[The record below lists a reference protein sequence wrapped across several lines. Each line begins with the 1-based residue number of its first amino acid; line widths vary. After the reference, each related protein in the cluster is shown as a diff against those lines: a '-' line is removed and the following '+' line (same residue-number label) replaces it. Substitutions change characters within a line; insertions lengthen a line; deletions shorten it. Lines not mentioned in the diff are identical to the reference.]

1 MKQVFKFDHKTVI
14 YNGNGQYTVTADH
27 GFILREQGTGN
38 LSLTAYTSDY
48 SRYEVIADE
57 GQLNTPSN
65 EENQKAMQTLFTII
79 EMACCQNKFSEDDE
93 RAEAFEAKMR
103 EKFPDAE
110 DDNVPPISEVLS
122 ILREVGMGEFADAFE
137 LAWADKE
144 FTHIIDAM
152 PELPADEELIEQ
164 EQEPAT
170 EEIQEQEPA
179 TEEIQEQ
186 EPANEE
192 IQEQEPATEEI
203 QEQEP
208 ANETR
213 KEAAEE
219 QPKPTKTKKSKKTSV
234 GK

>member
-14 YNGNGQYTVTADH
+14 YHGNGQYTVTADH

-38 LSLTAYTSDY
+38 LSLTAYTRDY
-48 SRYEVIADE
+48 SRFEAIADE

-152 PELPADEELIEQ
+152 PELPANEEPIEQ
-164 EQEPAT
+164 EK
-170 EEIQEQEPA
+170 
-179 TEEIQEQ
+179 

-192 IQEQEPATEEI
+192 IQKQKPASETEE
-203 QEQEP
+203 EQH
-208 ANETR
+208 
-213 KEAAEE
+213 
-219 QPKPTKTKKSKKTSV
+219 KPTKAKNGKKTTA

>member
-14 YNGNGQYTVTADH
+14 YHGNGQYTVTADH

-65 EENQKAMQTLFTII
+65 EENQK
-79 EMACCQNKFSEDDE
+79 
-93 RAEAFEAKMR
+93 
-103 EKFPDAE
+103 
-110 DDNVPPISEVLS
+110 
-122 ILREVGMGEFADAFE
+122 
-137 LAWADKE
+137 
-144 FTHIIDAM
+144 
-152 PELPADEELIEQ
+152 Q
-164 EQEPAT
+164 ET
-170 EEIQEQEPA
+170 
-179 TEEIQEQ
+179 
-186 EPANEE
+186 
-192 IQEQEPATEEI
+192 
-203 QEQEP
+203 

-219 QPKPTKTKKSKKTSV
+219 QPQPTKAKKGKKTTA

>member
-14 YNGNGQYTVTADH
+14 YHGNGQYTVTADH

-57 GQLNTPSN
+57 GQLSTPSN
-65 EENQKAMQTLFTII
+65 EENQK
-79 EMACCQNKFSEDDE
+79 
-93 RAEAFEAKMR
+93 
-103 EKFPDAE
+103 
-110 DDNVPPISEVLS
+110 
-122 ILREVGMGEFADAFE
+122 
-137 LAWADKE
+137 
-144 FTHIIDAM
+144 
-152 PELPADEELIEQ
+152 
-164 EQEPAT
+164 
-170 EEIQEQEPA
+170 
-179 TEEIQEQ
+179 
-186 EPANEE
+186 
-192 IQEQEPATEEI
+192 
-203 QEQEP
+203 QEP

>member
-14 YNGNGQYTVTADH
+14 YHGNGQYTVTADH

-38 LSLTAYTSDY
+38 LSLTAYTRDY
-48 SRYEVIADE
+48 YRYDVIADE

-79 EMACCQNKFSEDDE
+79 KMAFCQNKFSEDDE

-152 PELPADEELIEQ
+152 PELPADEEPIEQ
-164 EQEPAT
+164 EHDPANEEP
-170 EEIQEQEPA
+170 IEQEH
-179 TEEIQEQ
+179 EQ
-186 EPANEE
+186 ANEE
-192 IQEQEPATEEI
+192 IQKQKPASETE
-203 QEQEP
+203 
-208 ANETR
+208 
-213 KEAAEE
+213 EE
-219 QPKPTKTKKSKKTSV
+219 QPKPTKAKKCKKTTA

>member
-14 YNGNGQYTVTADH
+14 YHGNGQYTVTADH
-27 GFILREQGTGN
+27 GFILREQGTN
-38 LSLTAYTSDY
+38 SLTATANTRDY
-48 SRYEVIADE
+48 SRFEAIADE

-65 EENQKAMQTLFTII
+65 EENQKAMQTLSTII

-144 FTHIIDAM
+144 FTHFIDAM
-152 PELPADEELIEQ
+152 PELPADEEPIE
-164 EQEPAT
+164 
-170 EEIQEQEPA
+170 
-179 TEEIQEQ
+179 
-186 EPANEE
+186 
-192 IQEQEPATEEI
+192 QEQEPATEEI

>member
-14 YNGNGQYTVTADH
+14 YHGNGQYTVTADH

-57 GQLNTPSN
+57 GQLSTPSN
-65 EENQKAMQTLFTII
+65 EEN
-79 EMACCQNKFSEDDE
+79 
-93 RAEAFEAKMR
+93 
-103 EKFPDAE
+103 
-110 DDNVPPISEVLS
+110 
-122 ILREVGMGEFADAFE
+122 
-137 LAWADKE
+137 
-144 FTHIIDAM
+144 
-152 PELPADEELIEQ
+152 
-164 EQEPAT
+164 
-170 EEIQEQEPA
+170 
-179 TEEIQEQ
+179 
-186 EPANEE
+186 
-192 IQEQEPATEEI
+192 QEQEPATEEI

-219 QPKPTKTKKSKKTSV
+219 QPKPTNAKKSKKTSV